1 MPIQAN
7 EQTQEGEPEMQTQT
21 GILAQA
27 IQQDRIRGYAD
38 PSRLHR
44 SEMSRTSART
54 SSIRTLF
61 TRSIPRAARP
71 AASGPVLA
79 RSAF

>member
-1 MPIQAN
+1 
-7 EQTQEGEPEMQTQT
+7 MQTQT

-44 SEMSRTSART
+44 SEMTRTDAQAP
-54 SSIRTLF
+54 SIRKLLAG
-61 TRSIPRAARP
+61 SIIRFGRP
-71 AASGPVLA
+71 SVSGPALA
-79 RSAF
+79 RHAF